1 MKNKSLVKRIEDD
14 VIIFTD
20 DKEVISIAKKVIKEL
35 KLNLFIANRTTDLYA
50 FGFFFGIVDPEKLD
64 TDYFENFKEIHD
76 TENPKEFAIILTK
89 VPSKKIPK
97 SIKRYFIHPIEEGI
111 DYQQLKLAILNK
123 RRAIIRHQ
131 NSSKSYDKELKRLFA
146 ILHMLQPEGSFV
158 KLDDLCR
165 EFNVSPKTIYRD
177 INLINEFGEDIQY
190 DKGRKGYSLG
200 YSLTSKIEVRTFL

>member
-1 MKNKSLVKRIEDD
+1 MKNESLVKRIEDD

-20 DKEVISIAKKVIKEL
+20 DKGVISTAKKVVKEL
-35 KLNLFIANRTTDLYA
+35 KLNLFIAECTTDLYA
-50 FGFFFGIVDPEKLD
+50 FGFFFGIVDPEKLEV
-64 TDYFENFKEIHD
+64 DYFENFKEIHEN
-76 TENPKEFAIILTK
+76 ENPKEFAVLLTK
-89 VPSKKIPK
+89 IPRKKIPK
-97 SIKRYFIHPIEEGI
+97 SIKRYFIFPNEEGI
-111 DYQQLKLAILNK
+111 DYQGLKLAILSK

-131 NSSKSYDKELKRLFA
+131 NSNKSYDKKLKRLFA

-190 DKGRKGYSLG
+190 DKARKGYSLG
-200 YSLTSKIEVRTFL
+200 SSLNSTIGVRTF

>member
-1 MKNKSLVKRIEDD
+1 MKNESLVKRIEDD

-20 DKEVISIAKKVIKEL
+20 DKDVISTAKKVVKEL
-35 KLNLFIANRTTDLYA
+35 KLNLFNAECTTDLYA

-64 TDYFENFKEIHD
+64 ADYFENFKEIHEN
-76 TENPKEFAIILTK
+76 ENPKEFAVLLTK
-89 VPSKKIPK
+89 IPHKKIPK
-97 SIKRYFIHPIEEGI
+97 SIKRYFIIPNEEGI
-111 DYQQLKLAILNK
+111 DYQGLKLAILNK

-131 NSSKSYDKELKRLFA
+131 NSRKSYDKKLKRLFA

-190 DKGRKGYSLG
+190 DKERKGYCLVS
-200 YSLTSKIEVRTFL
+200 SMNSKI